1 MLWYS
6 RAMQNSIDPANVVSK
21 SGGELSGARER
32 RAAGLLE
39 GWVSIAVN
47 LVVGVVKLVAGL
59 AIGSISL
66 VADAVHSFSDLVT
79 SGAVIWGFS
88 AAARP
93 SDRRHPFGHGRLESV
108 AALLIAVLLLVA
120 ALEFAMAS
128 VRRLLAPQAVTA
140 SWTLVAVL
148 VATVI
153 AKEWLAR
160 FALRLGRRI
169 DSTALRADA
178 WHHRSDVF
186 ATAVVIVAL
195 VGARFGISWLDG
207 AAGLVVAGALGWTGV
222 TLVKESADPLIGAA
236 PSPGLVEEIKGVAL
250 AVPGVD
256 AVHDVIVHRYGE
268 LLVTSLH
275 IEVNAERDAMACHEL
290 AEQVEEAV
298 MGRFGGWAVVHVDPV
313 DRAHPLYSDI
323 AMFLSQRL
331 GSESEAASFHDLR
344 IFGRQAPCYVI
355 FDLKAAP
362 EESERLQEQL
372 VHELKER
379 FPQVAKVLVNLEPR
393 YVY

>member
-1 MLWYS
+1 MRDGVGS
-6 RAMQNSIDPANVVSK
+6 VDVVSK
-21 SGGELSGARER
+21 SGGELFGARER

-79 SGAVIWGFS
+79 SGVVIWGFS

-93 SDRRHPFGHGRLESV
+93 SDREHPFGHGRLESV
-108 AALLIAVLLLVA
+108 AALVIAVLLLVA

-140 SWTLVAVL
+140 SWTLLAVL
-148 VATVI
+148 VVTVI

-160 FALRLGRRI
+160 FALRLGRKI

-178 WHHRSDVF
+178 WHHRSDVL

-195 VGARFGISWLDG
+195 VGARFGITWLDG

-222 TLVKESADPLIGAA
+222 TLVKESADPLIGTA
-236 PSPGLVEEIKGVAL
+236 PSPGLVEEIKVVAL

-256 AVHDVIVHRYGE
+256 AVHDVIVHRYGG

-275 IEVNAERDAMACHEL
+275 IEVSAEHDTMACHEL
-290 AEQVEEAV
+290 AERVEEAV

-313 DRAHPLYSDI
+313 DRAHPLYPAI
-323 AMFLSQRL
+323 AAFLAQRL
-331 GSESEAASFHDLR
+331 GGGPESASFHDLR
-344 IFGRQAPCYVI
+344 IVGRQAPCYVI

-372 VHELKER
+372 VHELKES
-379 FPQVAKVLVNLEPR
+379 FPQVAKVMVNREPR